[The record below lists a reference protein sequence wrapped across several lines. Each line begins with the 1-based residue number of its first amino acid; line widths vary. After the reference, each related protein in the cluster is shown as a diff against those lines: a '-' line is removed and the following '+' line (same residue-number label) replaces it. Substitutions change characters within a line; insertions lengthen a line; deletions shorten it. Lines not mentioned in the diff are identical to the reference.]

1 MIKKSTLI
9 VLLCA
14 ALLIGGVYFF
24 QWRSSKTE
32 KPPEDTSRLAFS
44 VQGGDITALTIER
57 PGKTDQPAL
66 QLVNRNGNWDIMRPL
81 DTSADSSA
89 VKGITDGLASAR
101 ISQTESGTADRL
113 KAYGLDS
120 PKVKLDFQIK
130 SGAKHRV
137 VMGDKDFTGS
147 SVYAII
153 DGAQTVSLLPASLLD
168 STDKSVDDLRD
179 KNVLHIDS
187 GKVASFELKNSSGD
201 LAASKQTMKDQAQWN
216 FTKPFG
222 VRADT
227 DSVTSLFSALA
238 NGKYTK
244 VENENAENLGKYGL
258 ANPATTFMTVDEAG
272 HKQSLQVGKKEGD
285 GYLARDGSRPTIF
298 VINSDLYKKLT
309 QTFYDLRDKNLAHVT
324 EDDVSRIELHDTNAT
339 MAMARKPGSDFDW
352 LLESPA
358 DVKGKTAAVWKI
370 FSPLSAAK
378 AEEIIDHPSADIA
391 AKLSKPALQIDLTEK
406 SGTKLTIKISS
417 ASGDFV
423 YGQTSASP
431 SVYKLKKSVLSDL
444 DFKTSDLAS

>member
-9 VLLCA
+9 VLVCA

-32 KPPEDTSRLAFS
+32 KPPEDTSKLAFS
-44 VQGGDITALTIER
+44 VQADEITSLTIAH
-57 PGKTDQPAL
+57 PGKADRPAIELANRSSNWNIL
-66 QLVNRNGNWDIMRPL
+66 QPL
-81 DTSADSSA
+81 DTAADSSA
-89 VKGITDGLASAR
+89 VHGITDGLASAR
-101 ISQTESGTADRL
+101 ISQTESGTPDRL

-120 PKVKLDFQIK
+120 PKVELDFQVK
-130 SGAKHRV
+130 SGAKHKI

-147 SVYAII
+147 SVYAVI
-153 DGAQTVSLLPASLLD
+153 DGAKTVSLLPVSLLD

-179 KNVLHIDS
+179 KNVLHLDS
-187 GKVASFELKNSSGD
+187 GKVASFELKNSSGVM
-201 LAASKQTMKDQAQWN
+201 AASKQNVKDQSQWN
-216 FTKPFG
+216 FSRPFG

-244 VENENAENLGKYGL
+244 VESEKAENLAKYGL
-258 ANPATTFMTVDEAG
+258 TNPAITFTAVDDAG

-285 GYLARDGSRPTIF
+285 GYLARDESRPTIF
-298 VINSDLYKKLT
+298 VVNSDLYKKLT
-309 QTFYDLRDKNLAHVT
+309 QTFGDLRDKNLAHVT
-324 EDDVSRIELHDTNAT
+324 EDEVSRIELHDSNAT
-339 MAMARKPGSDFDW
+339 MAIARKPGSDLDW
-352 LLESPA
+352 TLESPA

-370 FSPLSAAK
+370 FSPLSSAK
-378 AEEIIDHPSADIA
+378 AEEIIDHPSAEIA
-391 AKLSKPALQIDLTEK
+391 AKLSKPALQLDLTQK
-406 SGTKLTIKISS
+406 SGTKLTIKISA

-423 YGQTSASP
+423 YGQTSTSP
-431 SVYKLKKSVLSDL
+431 SVYKLKKSVLTDL